1 MNHDH
6 DTDSIQDAELAI
18 LQVLWEAEEPLPL
31 SRILEILRARRGWA
45 DSTVKTLLRRLQQ
58 KGAVTLSRR
67 GVYAAAIRREH
78 YQVAANRSFLE
89 KLYQGS
95 AKSLVASLVH
105 EGRLTAEDIQELT
118 ALFRK
123 EDPDA

>member
-58 KGAVTLSRR
+58 KGAVTLPRR
-67 GVYAAAIRREH
+67 GV
-78 YQVAANRSFLE
+78 
-89 KLYQGS
+89 
-95 AKSLVASLVH
+95 
-105 EGRLTAEDIQELT
+105 
-118 ALFRK
+118 
-123 EDPDA
+123 

>member
-1 MNHDH
+1 M
-6 DTDSIQDAELAI
+6 
-18 LQVLWEAEEPLPL
+18 
-31 SRILEILRARRGWA
+31 
-45 DSTVKTLLRRLQQ
+45 
-58 KGAVTLSRR
+58 
-67 GVYAAAIRREH
+67 
-78 YQVAANRSFLE
+78 AANRSFLE

>member
-31 SRILEILRARRGWA
+31 RRILEILRARRGWA

-58 KGAVTLSRR
+58 KGAVTLPRR
-67 GVYAAAIRREH
+67 GAYAAAIRREH
-78 YQVAANRSFLE
+78 SRVAANRSFLE

-95 AKSLVASLVH
+95 A
-105 EGRLTAEDIQELT
+105 
-118 ALFRK
+118 
-123 EDPDA
+123 